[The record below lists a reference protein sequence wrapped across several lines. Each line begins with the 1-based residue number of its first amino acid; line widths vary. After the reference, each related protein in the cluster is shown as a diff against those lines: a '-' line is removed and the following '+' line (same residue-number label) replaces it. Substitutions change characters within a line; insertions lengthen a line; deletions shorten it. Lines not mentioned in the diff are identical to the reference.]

1 MVMMI
6 WSRVTK
12 MTGFTEVTKLTG
24 KVRMTRITG
33 ITEDNWDDRK

>member
-1 MVMMI
+1 
-6 WSRVTK
+6 